1 MNSNELNSNE
11 LLIEEIKNQIDNL
24 NKTYKYFS
32 NNYKEQ
38 LSKLN
43 DMLEEIKN
51 KQDNNKLNEGEKYF
65 YMNSCCKTND
75 TEYSKDFLNDVNRIN
90 RGNWSHSRREIELR
104 AKYIS
109 IYLKL
114 QNFMREND
122 IKIDWN
128 DKKIKYFINY
138 DYDSRNEEKS
148 IFIDYITWVVKSTF
162 NFFTNTE
169 EQCEK
174 AIELYGDEIKEYF
187 EELRCVDY
195 GEYNNYDKE

>member
-1 MNSNELNSNE
+1 MNSNELNNNE

-24 NKTYKYFS
+24 NKTYKDFS

-43 DMLEEIKN
+43 NMLEEINN

-65 YMNSCCKTND
+65 YVSSYCESND
-75 TEYSKDFLNDVNRIN
+75 TAYNKDFFNDANRIN
-90 RGNWSHSRREIELR
+90 CGNWSHSRREIELR

-128 DKKIKYFINY
+128 DKEFKYFINY
-138 DYDSRNEEKS
+138 DYDSRNG
-148 IFIDYITWVVKSTF
+148 IFIDYDNYAVQSTF

>member
-1 MNSNELNSNE
+1 MISNE

-24 NKTYKYFS
+24 NKTYKDFS

-43 DMLEEIKN
+43 NILEEIKN
-51 KQDNNKLNEGEKYF
+51 KQNNNKLNEGEKYF
-65 YMNSCCKTND
+65 YINSCCESISTVY
-75 TEYSKDFLNDVNRIN
+75 TEDFYNDVNRIN
-90 RGNWSHSRREIELR
+90 CGNWSHSRREIELR

-122 IKIDWN
+122 IKIDWS
-128 DKKIKYFINY
+128 DKESKYFINY
-138 DYDSRNEEKS
+138 NYDSYNEEKS
-148 IFIDYITWVVKSTF
+148 IFIDYNRYLAKSAF

-169 EQCEK
+169 EQCKK

-195 GEYNNYDKE
+195 GEYNNYDKEYTGN

>member
-1 MNSNELNSNE
+1 MNSNE
-11 LLIEEIKNQIDNL
+11 LLIVEIKNQIDNL
-24 NKTYKYFS
+24 NKTYKDFS

-43 DMLEEIKN
+43 NMLEEIKN

-65 YMNSCCKTND
+65 YVSSYCESND
-75 TEYSKDFLNDVNRIN
+75 TAYNKDFFNDINRIKC
-90 RGNWSHSRREIELR
+90 GNWSHSRREIELR

-128 DKKIKYFINY
+128 DYGSEKHSISYDYEEKDIYINY
-138 DYDSRNEEKS
+138 NY
-148 IFIDYITWVVKSTF
+148 YITKSTF
-162 NFFTNTE
+162 NFFTNTK

-174 AIELYGDEIKEYF
+174 AVELYGDEIKEYF

>member
-1 MNSNELNSNE
+1 MNSNE
-11 LLIEEIKNQIDNL
+11 LLIEEIKNKIDNL
-24 NKTYKYFS
+24 NKTYKDFS

-43 DMLEEIKN
+43 NMLEEIKN

-65 YMNSCCKTND
+65 YVSSYCESNNT
-75 TEYSKDFLNDVNRIN
+75 TYSKELSGDVNRIN
-90 RGNWSHSRREIELR
+90 CGNWSHSRREIELR

-128 DKKIKYFINY
+128 EGEIKYFISY
-138 DYDSRNEEKS
+138 DYDKK
-148 IFIDYITWVVKSTF
+148 YISVDDSYWLVHSTF
-162 NFFTNTE
+162 NFFTNTK
-169 EQCEK
+169 EQCKK

>member
-1 MNSNELNSNE
+1 MNSNE

-24 NKTYKYFS
+24 NKTYK
-32 NNYKEQ
+32 EQ

-43 DMLEEIKN
+43 NMLEEINN
-51 KQDNNKLNEGEKYF
+51 KQDNNKLNEDEKYF
-65 YMNSCCKTND
+65 YINSCCEAND
-75 TEYSKDFLNDVNRIN
+75 TAYSKVFIDDVNRIN
-90 RGNWSHSRREIELR
+90 CGNWSHSRREIELR

-128 DKKIKYFINY
+128 DKEVKKYFINY
-138 DYDSRNEEKS
+138 NYDSYNEEKS
-148 IFIDYITWVVKSTF
+148 IFIDYNIYIAKSTF

-169 EQCEK
+169 EQCKK

-195 GEYNNYDKE
+195 GEYNNYDKEYTGN

>member
-1 MNSNELNSNE
+1 MNSNE
-11 LLIEEIKNQIDNL
+11 LLIEEVKNQIDNL
-24 NKTYKYFS
+24 NKTYKDFS

-43 DMLEEIKN
+43 NILEEIKN

-65 YMNSCCKTND
+65 YVSSYCGAND
-75 TEYSKDFLNDVNRIN
+75 TAYNKDFFNDINRIKC
-90 RGNWSHSRREIELR
+90 GNWSHSRREIELR

-128 DKKIKYFINY
+128 DEEVKKYFINY
-138 DYDSRNEEKS
+138 DYDTCNEEKS
-148 IFIDYITWVVKSTF
+148 IFIDYNTYLAKSSF

-169 EQCEK
+169 EQCKK
-174 AIELYGDEIKEYF
+174 AIELYGYEIKEYF

>member
-1 MNSNELNSNE
+1 MNSNE
-11 LLIEEIKNQIDNL
+11 LLIEEVKNQIDNL
-24 NKTYKYFS
+24 NKTYKDFS

-43 DMLEEIKN
+43 DMLEEINN

-65 YMNSCCKTND
+65 YVSSYCESND
-75 TEYSKDFLNDVNRIN
+75 TAYNKDFFNDINRIKC
-90 RGNWSHSRREIELR
+90 GNWSHSRREIELR

-128 DKKIKYFINY
+128 DKEYKYFINY
-138 DYDSRNEEKS
+138 DYYYDSSIGENG
-148 IFIDYITWVVKSTF
+148 IFIDYKICLAQSTF

-169 EQCEK
+169 KQCEK

>member
-1 MNSNELNSNE
+1 MNSNE
-11 LLIEEIKNQIDNL
+11 LLIGEIKNQIDNL
-24 NKTYKYFS
+24 NKTYKDFS

-43 DMLEEIKN
+43 DILEEIKN
-51 KQDNNKLNEGEKYF
+51 KQDNNNKLNEGEKYF
-65 YMNSCCKTND
+65 YVSSYCETND
-75 TEYSKDFLNDVNRIN
+75 TAYNKDFFNDINRIKC
-90 RGNWSHSRREIELR
+90 GNWSHSRREIELR

-128 DKKIKYFINY
+128 DKEYQYFINY
-138 DYDSRNEEKS
+138 DYYEYNEENS
-148 IFIDYITWVVKSTF
+148 IFIDRNDCLVQSAF
-162 NFFTNTE
+162 NFFTNTK
-169 EQCEK
+169 EQCKK

-195 GEYNNYDKE
+195 GEYNNYDKEYTGN

>member
-1 MNSNELNSNE
+1 MNSNE
-11 LLIEEIKNQIDNL
+11 LLIEEVKNQIDNL
-24 NKTYKYFS
+24 NKTYKDCS

-65 YMNSCCKTND
+65 YINSYCESND
-75 TEYSKDFLNDVNRIN
+75 TAYNKDFFNDINRIKC
-90 RGNWSHSRREIELR
+90 GNWSHSRREMELR

-128 DKKIKYFINY
+128 EGEIKYFISY
-138 DYDSRNEEKS
+138 DYDKKNISV
-148 IFIDYITWVVKSTF
+148 DYSYWLVHSTF
-162 NFFTNTE
+162 NFFTNTK

-174 AIELYGDEIKEYF
+174 AIELYGEEIKEYF
-187 EELRCVDY
+187 ELIRNVDY
-195 GEYNNYDKE
+195 GKFNSYDDESDD

>member
-1 MNSNELNSNE
+1 MNSNE
-11 LLIEEIKNQIDNL
+11 LLIGEIKNQIDNL
-24 NKTYKYFS
+24 NKTYKDFS

-65 YMNSCCKTND
+65 YVSSYCETND
-75 TEYSKDFLNDVNRIN
+75 TAYNKDFFNDINRIKC
-90 RGNWSHSRREIELR
+90 GNWSHSRREIELR

-128 DKKIKYFINY
+128 DREFKYFINY
-138 DYDSRNEEKS
+138 DYDSRIGEKG
-148 IFIDYITWVVKSTF
+148 IFLDCNAYLVQATF

-169 EQCEK
+169 EQCKK
-174 AIELYGDEIKEYF
+174 AIELYGDEIEEYF

>member
-1 MNSNELNSNE
+1 MNSNE

-24 NKTYKYFS
+24 NKTYKDFS

-43 DMLEEIKN
+43 NILEEIKN
-51 KQDNNKLNEGEKYF
+51 KQNNNKLNEGEKYF

-75 TEYSKDFLNDVNRIN
+75 TEYSKDFFNDVNRIN
-90 RGNWSHSRREIELR
+90 CGNWSHSRREIELR

-128 DKKIKYFINY
+128 DEEVKYFVNY
-138 DYDSRNEEKS
+138 GYGRCIEGENG
-148 IFIDYITWVVKSTF
+148 IFIDYNTCLVQSTF

-169 EQCEK
+169 EQCKK
-174 AIELYGDEIKEYF
+174 AIELYGNEIKEYF

-195 GEYNNYDKE
+195 GEYNNYDKEYTGN

>member
-1 MNSNELNSNE
+1 MNSNE

-24 NKTYKYFS
+24 NKTYKDFS

-38 LSKLN
+38 LIKLN
-43 DMLEEIKN
+43 NMLEEINN

-65 YMNSCCKTND
+65 YVSSYCESNNTA
-75 TEYSKDFLNDVNRIN
+75 YSKELSSDRNRIN
-90 RGNWSHSRREIELR
+90 CGNWSHSRREIELR

-109 IYLKL
+109 IYFKL